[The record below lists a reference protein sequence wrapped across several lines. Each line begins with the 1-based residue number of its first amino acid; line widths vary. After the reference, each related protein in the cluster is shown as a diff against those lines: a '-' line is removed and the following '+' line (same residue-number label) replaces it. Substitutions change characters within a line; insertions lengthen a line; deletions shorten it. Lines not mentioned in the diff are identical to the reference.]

1 MNEEKRSGARL
12 GNYSEPGAPPP
23 ESTSTA
29 GVYRSAVRT
38 GIMAQIAH
46 RHLTYH
52 LAASITGQSGYQEGA
67 LKASD
72 STLRSL
78 NWLNFAIAGMQAGF
92 GPFVSVRLTAS
103 GWNAET
109 IGLVLSAGAIGSV
122 AAQVPSGM
130 LIDRFGAKRAMA
142 APAILG
148 SMAALLMLSL
158 APGFLLVLG
167 AEAAQGACGVGLSLA
182 VAALTLSVSRQERL
196 GERFGRNVRY
206 GAVGAALGT
215 AVLGT
220 VGSWISPTAPF
231 LLAAALGVPA
241 LLALSKS

>member
-1 MNEEKRSGARL
+1 M
-12 GNYSEPGAPPP
+12 
-23 ESTSTA
+23 
-29 GVYRSAVRT
+29 
-38 GIMAQIAH
+38 
-46 RHLTYH
+46 
-52 LAASITGQSGYQEGA
+52 
-67 LKASD
+67 KASD
-72 STLRSL
+72 GTLRSL

-103 GWNAET
+103 GWDAGT

-130 LIDRFGAKRAMA
+130 LIDRFGTRRAMA
-142 APAILG
+142 APAIVG

-167 AEAAQGACGVGLSLA
+167 AEVAQGACGVGLSLA

-215 AVLGT
+215 AVLGAA
-220 VGSWISPTAPF
+220 GSWISPTAPF

-241 LLALSKS
+241 LLALGGIHATDIATADRRTGHHTAPPRAAARLRRRCAHCWPIGGCRHCWAV